1 MKRPRAE
8 DVRKGIGALWDTLQ
22 CPIWLASMEAECSTV
37 LSGDTS
43 VNDHH
48 DNGDSEEHGLL
59 PGSHSSTIEAQNG
72 FASLMDLEDSN
83 CYVINEGL
91 DTSFSDTAQT
101 SGENIHVH
109 VGISPTVE
117 LVMKNEMAEVV
128 EKATSRP
135 RTRGKRRLAQLEN
148 PSSRLSL
155 VLDNNQQQQ
164 APKDDAEKGTVV
176 PEKIHRKQEKCMA
189 KVSQWLLQVPL
200 TENLESGVNPD
211 VPFDPERPLASP
223 AGSSSSASTIIRQ
236 ANQKKEP
243 VKSLEDQVF
252 GVVYSRRGKR
262 SFSPP
267 KHPVELFSQDPSLVE
282 EEGNPTVAI
291 GESSKHIP
299 DVYVTKHNYEDD
311 DGGVVEI
318 QPQMTNRQSSDTGKD
333 VSEED
338 RNADVNEIGKHQD
351 RSEEPSPPDGEDQ
364 YEEGEA
370 SSLAF
375 HSAVLRLERKST
387 TLTRQVMQDI
397 DAELPKQTT
406 EKRDTAAN
414 RRSGRRK
421 AEPLNRKSVRGT
433 KALVLVS
440 APEGEA
446 GSEMPQSRLRSRAVP
461 VQIKTFP
468 SSKEVEAKVARSTR
482 SSRSQHVAE
491 EVQKSSPG
499 KRLNKRAIS
508 TGGQTAKL
516 PCPNNDNWT
525 KPPEEAR
532 TIGSDDVTKK
542 NGCIF
547 DKDIGGIENIDSVAA
562 PMTHHFSATEVIT
575 LITGS
580 IVEVPDSVS
589 PCEASAACFLP
600 TVTNCISLTEA
611 AVPSSAPESIGS
623 ANQNGA
629 LIKDAATRIECVEME
644 EDEDISDSEVD
655 TEQLMKSFKV
665 AKRKSF
671 HLGSP
676 KGKQSVVG
684 SDKKILN
691 SKMEDNCGSGTE
703 RTINPVSNTAE
714 EESATVRS
722 EKPPE
727 IEKSSCGDLAT
738 SSNSPSRHTSLSGVG
753 PRRGLRR
760 RLVQSEEVLKL
771 DSRSLIKSQDSA
783 VSCLSENTDY
793 SALSPNKAATSQ
805 SPHCS
810 VTPETSDSVLLFS
823 ALEVFKDLPGM
834 ASRSTK
840 CLKIT
845 ENTPQPTKRKGDE
858 ITLPNKRLCISPD
871 TDDSVE
877 LVVNTNGSITPD
889 GLVPPVVESPN
900 KLQASGGLKD
910 CSPVK
915 NITMRKKKAQ
925 RLESSSESSEEELP
939 SLAQIFKSRR
949 PHAVQCNLVE
959 GTDETPKGLERLSG
973 CEEPSLLARPLAN
986 PPVCP
991 PSPDF
996 VESSQASVDLFDTPA
1011 ECDIAAID
1019 TGFSMDSS
1027 PFSNDLLVTQQK
1039 LAMQQ
1044 ELLRLGDL
1052 IGLVT
1057 EVLHDKEE
1065 GTTTEQDLQS
1075 TGHGLP
1081 MPCAQEVKQT
1091 AEGDPAPITRRD
1103 SISLN
1108 SSAANHVESTPPC
1121 SLKPGNATETVP
1133 QSSTA
1138 TRHSARLSGD
1148 PGTPSTPRSK
1158 VKTKPPL
1165 PPSPETRETTTG
1177 AQVTTRRRMS
1187 AVAHATTRKPE
1198 CVLVSSGLGS
1208 SEQ

>member
-1 MKRPRAE
+1 M
-8 DVRKGIGALWDTLQ
+8 
-22 CPIWLASMEAECSTV
+22 
-37 LSGDTS
+37 
-43 VNDHH
+43 
-48 DNGDSEEHGLL
+48 
-59 PGSHSSTIEAQNG
+59 
-72 FASLMDLEDSN
+72 
-83 CYVINEGL
+83 
-91 DTSFSDTAQT
+91 
-101 SGENIHVH
+101 
-109 VGISPTVE
+109 
-117 LVMKNEMAEVV
+117 
-128 EKATSRP
+128 
-135 RTRGKRRLAQLEN
+135 
-148 PSSRLSL
+148 
-155 VLDNNQQQQ
+155 
-164 APKDDAEKGTVV
+164 
-176 PEKIHRKQEKCMA
+176 
-189 KVSQWLLQVPL
+189 
-200 TENLESGVNPD
+200 
-211 VPFDPERPLASP
+211 
-223 AGSSSSASTIIRQ
+223 
-236 ANQKKEP
+236 
-243 VKSLEDQVF
+243 
-252 GVVYSRRGKR
+252 
-262 SFSPP
+262 
-267 KHPVELFSQDPSLVE
+267 
-282 EEGNPTVAI
+282 
-291 GESSKHIP
+291 
-299 DVYVTKHNYEDD
+299 
-311 DGGVVEI
+311 
-318 QPQMTNRQSSDTGKD
+318 
-333 VSEED
+333 
-338 RNADVNEIGKHQD
+338 
-351 RSEEPSPPDGEDQ
+351 
-364 YEEGEA
+364 
-370 SSLAF
+370 
-375 HSAVLRLERKST
+375 
-387 TLTRQVMQDI
+387 
-397 DAELPKQTT
+397 
-406 EKRDTAAN
+406 
-414 RRSGRRK
+414 
-421 AEPLNRKSVRGT
+421 
-433 KALVLVS
+433 
-440 APEGEA
+440 
-446 GSEMPQSRLRSRAVP
+446 
-461 VQIKTFP
+461 
-468 SSKEVEAKVARSTR
+468 
-482 SSRSQHVAE
+482 
-491 EVQKSSPG
+491 
-499 KRLNKRAIS
+499 
-508 TGGQTAKL
+508 
-516 PCPNNDNWT
+516 
-525 KPPEEAR
+525 
-532 TIGSDDVTKK
+532 
-542 NGCIF
+542 
-547 DKDIGGIENIDSVAA
+547 
-562 PMTHHFSATEVIT
+562 
-575 LITGS
+575 
-580 IVEVPDSVS
+580 
-589 PCEASAACFLP
+589 
-600 TVTNCISLTEA
+600 
-611 AVPSSAPESIGS
+611 
-623 ANQNGA
+623 
-629 LIKDAATRIECVEME
+629 
-644 EDEDISDSEVD
+644 
-655 TEQLMKSFKV
+655 
-665 AKRKSF
+665 
-671 HLGSP
+671 
-676 KGKQSVVG
+676 
-684 SDKKILN
+684 
-691 SKMEDNCGSGTE
+691 
-703 RTINPVSNTAE
+703 
-714 EESATVRS
+714 
-722 EKPPE
+722 
-727 IEKSSCGDLAT
+727 
-738 SSNSPSRHTSLSGVG
+738 
-753 PRRGLRR
+753 
-760 RLVQSEEVLKL
+760 KL

-925 RLESSSESSEEELP
+925 RLESSSESSESSEEELP

-1148 PGTPSTPRSK
+1148 PGTPSTPGSK

-1208 SEQ
+1208 SEQVMVKKFAKRIGARVAPQVTSEVTHVIMCTDENLVCERTLKYFLGIAGRKWVVSFLWISECLKQGELLDESVFEVRGDVVNGVVHQGPMRARTAGDQDLLMKGYEIGFQGSFPDMTSDQMEWMVELCGAIVVKDPLQLNSEKCSHQLLIVQPGTETSLAEPSALSRRATVVTRSWLLDSVATYTLQNHSNYRA